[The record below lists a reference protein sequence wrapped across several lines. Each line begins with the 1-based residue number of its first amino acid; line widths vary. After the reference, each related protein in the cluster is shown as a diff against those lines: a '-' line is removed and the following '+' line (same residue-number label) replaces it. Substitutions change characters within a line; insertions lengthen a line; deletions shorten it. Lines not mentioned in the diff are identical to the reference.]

1 MTARYE
7 NQPRLSNRRR
17 DENDDVQERR
27 RDISTTTK
35 MSAPDA
41 EWSVDSAT
49 EAIVN
54 ELDDI
59 LSLKEDQTTS
69 LKAFAEK
76 KD

>member
-41 EWSVDSAT
+41 ERSVDSAT